1 MILIREHK
9 LEEQLVPATQREFEL
24 LSQQMEHDRKLK
36 KQLTTPIA
44 KLTRPDDVSQYE
56 YIVGGVPNAKLYPLI
71 SILNFI
77 IQERRPGSKLLFSK
91 AGDKFT
97 GFLTYI
103 DNGREVNYLKMASF
117 YDDLSKANSTLT
129 RDLIIFVKET
139 MKKRSL
145 IRWEVE
151 KNNSNADDLY
161 QKVIPRWFFAYD
173 CKRVFDDDLDRLVY
187 TIKNKI

>member
-24 LSQQMEHDRKLK
+24 LNQQMEHDRKLK

-44 KLTRPDDVSQYE
+44 KLTRSNDVSQYE
-56 YIVGGVPNAKLYPLI
+56 YIVGGVPNARLYPLI

-77 IQERRPGSKLLFSK
+77 IQEKRPGSKLLFSK
-91 AGDKFT
+91 VGNKFT

-117 YDDLSKANSTLT
+117 YDDLSKANTALAK
-129 RDLIIFVKET
+129 DLISFVKET

-151 KNNSNADDLY
+151 KDNNNANDIY
-161 QKVIPRWFFAYD
+161 QRVLPRWFSTYD
-173 CKRVFDDDLDRLVY
+173 YKRTFDDKLNRWVY
-187 TIKNKI
+187 TIKNK